1 MSFKITITNNAT
13 GEVLVSHDNVGAI
26 LGGISLPDGARGIAL
41 TSCPILEVAQ
51 SVNAAETA
59 LHSVRRHHPE
69 LFLLEGAIRELST
82 CEEIDRSTEAKEDA
96 D

>member
-1 MSFKITITNNAT
+1 MSFKITITNNKT

-41 TSCPILEVAQ
+41 TSCDLFDVARCA
-51 SVNAAETA
+51 NAAETA
-59 LHSVRRHHPE
+59 LHSIRRHHPE
-69 LFLLEGAIRELST
+69 LLLLEPAIREAST
-82 CEEIDRSTEAKEDA
+82 CEEIDRSTEAKDDA